1 MKMPSNL
8 INLKYINM
16 KRIFCVVFLFIN
28 HLLLAQVTVEGIVA
42 VVGDNIILKSD
53 FEQQILQYQA
63 QGLEV
68 DSLMRIQ
75 VLEDLLFQKLML
87 HKAEIDSIEVTEND
101 VFNEIDSRL
110 NTFISQLGSEDQLEE
125 YFDKKIY
132 EIKEEMYEPIENS
145 LIIQRVRFEIT
156 SSVDVTPMEVKNY
169 FLNFDPDS
177 LPMVNETV
185 EVAHILKYPPASA
198 SAIKETENKLE
209 KLKERVLK
217 GESFATLA
225 ILYSEDPGSSR
236 NGGLYNAIKRGMF
249 VKEFEAVMFSLQ
261 DGEISGVFET
271 EYGYHIVMMEEH
283 RGDEVDIRHILMSPK
298 ISAID
303 LNIAKDILIS
313 ARDSI
318 LDEKLTFEDASI
330 RYSDDEMTKFNGG
343 KLINM
348 NNGTSKFEL
357 HELENAIKLAVEQL
371 EVNEISEPSYV
382 KLGDGKEAFR
392 LFKLLSKAEAH
403 KVNFKDDYKMI
414 RDMAL
419 EQKKDEA
426 ISEWINTSLLKTYV
440 RINEAFKVF
449 DFQYNWLKN

>member
-1 MKMPSNL
+1 MLSSL

-16 KRIFCVVFLFIN
+16 KRVFCIVFLFIN
-28 HLLLAQVTVEGIVA
+28 HLLLAQVTVEDIVA
-42 VVGDNIILKSD
+42 VVGNNIILKSD

-132 EIKEEMYEPIENS
+132 EIKEEMYQPIENS

-156 SSVDVTPMEVKNY
+156 SSVDVTPKEVKNY

-177 LPMVNETV
+177 LPLVNETI
-185 EVAHILKYPPASA
+185 EVAHILKYPPASS

-261 DGEISGVFET
+261 DGEISDVFET

-330 RYSDDEMTKFNGG
+330 RYSNDEMTKFNGG
-343 KLINM
+343 KLINI
-348 NNGTSKFEL
+348 NTGTSKFEL
-357 HELENAIKLAVEQL
+357 HELESAIKIVVEQL
-371 EVNEISEPSYV
+371 KVNEISEPIYV
-382 KLGDGKEAFR
+382 KLDDGKEAFR
-392 LFKLLSKAEAH
+392 LFKLLSKSEAH

-426 ISEWINTSLLKTYV
+426 ISEWINTSLSKTYV
-440 RINEAFKVF
+440 RINEAYKVLN
-449 DFQYNWLKN
+449 FQYNWLKN

>member
-1 MKMPSNL
+1 
-8 INLKYINM
+8 M
-16 KRIFCVVFLFIN
+16 KRIFCIVFLFIN

-42 VVGDNIILKSD
+42 VVGNNIILKSD

-101 VFNEIDSRL
+101 VFNEIESRL

-132 EIKEEMYEPIENS
+132 NIKEEMYEPIENS

-156 SSVDVTPMEVKNY
+156 SSVDVTPKEVKNY
-169 FLNFDPDS
+169 FLNFNPDS

-261 DGEISGVFET
+261 DGEISDVFET

-303 LNIAKDILIS
+303 LNNAKDILIS
-313 ARDSI
+313 TRDSI
-318 LDEKLTFEDASI
+318 LDENLTFEDASI

-343 KLINM
+343 KLINL
-348 NNGTSKFEL
+348 NTGTSKFEF
-357 HELENAIKLAVEQL
+357 HELESSIKLAVEQL
-371 EVNEISEPSYV
+371 DVHEISEPSYV
-382 KLGDGKEAFR
+382 KLDNGKEAFK
-392 LFKLLSKAEAH
+392 LFKLISKSEAH
-403 KVNFKDDYKMI
+403 KINFKDDYKMI

-419 EQKKDEA
+419 EKKKDEA
-426 ISEWINTSLLKTYV
+426 ISEWINTTLLKTYV
-440 RINEAFKVF
+440 RINEAYKVL

>member
-1 MKMPSNL
+1 MPSNL

-28 HLLLAQVTVEGIVA
+28 HLLLAQVTVDGIVA
-42 VVGDNIILKSD
+42 IVGNNIILKSD

-156 SSVDVTPMEVKNY
+156 SSVGVTPKEVKNY

-177 LPMVNETV
+177 LPMVNETI

-261 DGEISGVFET
+261 DGEISDVFET

-313 ARDSI
+313 TRDSI

-357 HELENAIKLAVEQL
+357 HELESAIKL
-371 EVNEISEPSYV
+371 
-382 KLGDGKEAFR
+382 
-392 LFKLLSKAEAH
+392 LL
-403 KVNFKDDYKMI
+403 N
-414 RDMAL
+414 
-419 EQKKDEA
+419 
-426 ISEWINTSLLKTYV
+426 N
-440 RINEAFKVF
+440 
-449 DFQYNWLKN
+449 

>member
-1 MKMPSNL
+1 MPSNL

-16 KRIFCVVFLFIN
+16 KRIFCIVFLFIN
-28 HLLLAQVTVEGIVA
+28 HFLIAQVTVENIVA
-42 VVGDNIILKSD
+42 IVGNNIILKSD

-63 QGLEV
+63 QGLDV

-156 SSVDVTPMEVKNY
+156 SSVDVTPKEVKNY
-169 FLNFDPDS
+169 FLNFNPDS

-185 EVAHILKYPPASA
+185 EVAHILKHPPASA
-198 SAIKETENKLE
+198 YAIKETENKLE

-249 VKEFEAVMFSLQ
+249 VKEFESVMFSLQ
-261 DGEISGVFET
+261 DGEISDVFET

-313 ARDSI
+313 VRDSI
-318 LDEKLTFEDASI
+318 LDEQLTFGDASI

-343 KLINM
+343 KLINL
-348 NNGTSKFEL
+348 NTGTSKFEL
-357 HELENAIKLAVEQL
+357 HELENSIKLAIEQL
-371 EVNEISEPSYV
+371 EVNEISEPIYV
-382 KLGDGKEAFR
+382 KLDDGKEAYR
-392 LFKLLSKAEAH
+392 LFRLLSKAEAH
-403 KVNFKDDYKMI
+403 IVNFKDDYKMI

-419 EQKKDEA
+419 DQKKDEA

-440 RINEAFKVF
+440 RINEAYKVL

>member
-1 MKMPSNL
+1 MQSNL
-8 INLKYINM
+8 VDLKFINM
-16 KRIFCVVFLFIN
+16 KRIFSILFLFIN
-28 HLLLAQVTVEGIVA
+28 HILLAQVTVDDIVA
-42 VVGDNIILKSD
+42 VVGNNIILKSD
-53 FEQQILQYQA
+53 LEQQILQYQA

-87 HKAEIDSIEVTEND
+87 HKAALDSVEVTESD

-110 NTFISQLGSEDQLEE
+110 KTFISQLGSEDQLEE

-132 EIKEEMYEPIENS
+132 EIKEEMYHPIENS
-145 LIIQRVRFEIT
+145 LIIQRVRSEIT
-156 SSVDVTPMEVKNY
+156 SSVNVTPKEVKNY
-169 FLNFDPDS
+169 FLNFNPDS
-177 LPMVNETV
+177 LPIVNATF

-198 SAIKETENKLE
+198 SAIKETQSKLE

-236 NGGLYNAIKRGMF
+236 NGGLYNSIKRGMF

-261 DGEISGVFET
+261 DDEISNVFET

-303 LNIAKDILIS
+303 LNNAKDILIS
-313 ARDSI
+313 TRDSI
-318 LDEKLTFEDASI
+318 LDDMLSFEDATI

-343 KLINM
+343 KLINL
-348 NNGTSKFEL
+348 NTGSSKFEL
-357 HELENAIKLAVEQL
+357 HELESPIQLVIEQL
-371 EVNEISEPSYV
+371 EVNEISEPNYV
-382 KLGDGKEAFR
+382 KLDNGKEAFR
-392 LFKLLSKAEAH
+392 LFKLLSKTDAH
-403 KVNFKDDYKMI
+403 QVNFKDDYKMI

-419 EQKKDEA
+419 ETKKDET
-426 ISEWINTSLLKTYV
+426 ISEWINSSLLKTYV
-440 RINEAFKVF
+440 RINEKYKELN
-449 DFQYNWLKN
+449 FQYNWLKN

>member
-1 MKMPSNL
+1 
-8 INLKYINM
+8 M

-42 VVGDNIILKSD
+42 IVGNNIILKSD
-53 FEQQILQYQA
+53 FEQQILQYKA

-156 SSVDVTPMEVKNY
+156 SSVDVTPKEVKNY

-261 DGEISGVFET
+261 DGEISDVFET

-303 LNIAKDILIS
+303 LNNAKDILIS
-313 ARDSI
+313 TRDSI
-318 LDEKLTFEDASI
+318 LDENLTFEDASI

-343 KLINM
+343 KLINL
-348 NNGTSKFEL
+348 NTGTSKFEL
-357 HELENAIKLAVEQL
+357 HELESAIKLAVEQL

-382 KLGDGKEAFR
+382 KLDDGKEAFR
-392 LFKLLSKAEAH
+392 LFKLISKSEAH
-403 KVNFKDDYKMI
+403 KVNFKEDYKMI

-440 RINEAFKVF
+440 RINEAYKVL

>member
-1 MKMPSNL
+1 MPSNL

-16 KRIFCVVFLFIN
+16 KRKFCIVFLFIN
-28 HLLLAQVTVEGIVA
+28 HLLLAQVTVENIVA
-42 VVGDNIILKSD
+42 IVGDNIILKSD

-261 DGEISGVFET
+261 DGEISDVFET
-271 EYGYHIVMMEEH
+271 EYGYHIVMMEEQ

-303 LNIAKDILIS
+303 LNNAKDILIS
-313 ARDSI
+313 TRDSI
-318 LDEKLTFEDASI
+318 LDENLTFEDASI

-343 KLINM
+343 KLINL
-348 NNGTSKFEL
+348 NTGTSKFEL
-357 HELENAIKLAVEQL
+357 HELESAIKLAVEQL

-382 KLGDGKEAFR
+382 KLEDGKEAFR
-392 LFKLLSKAEAH
+392 LFKLISKSEAH
-403 KVNFKDDYKMI
+403 KVNFKEDYKMI

-419 EQKKDEA
+419 AQKKDEA

-440 RINEAFKVF
+440 RINEAYKVL

>member
-1 MKMPSNL
+1 MPSIL

-16 KRIFCVVFLFIN
+16 KRIFCIIFLFMN
-28 HLLLAQVTVEGIVA
+28 HLLLAQVTVEDIVA
-42 VVGDNIILKSD
+42 IVGNHIILKSD

-68 DSLMRIQ
+68 DSILQIQ

-110 NTFISQLGSEDQLEE
+110 NTFVSQLGSEDQLEK

-156 SSVDVTPMEVKNY
+156 SSVDVTPKEVKNY

-177 LPMVNETV
+177 LPMVNETI
-185 EVAHILKYPPASA
+185 EVAHILKHPPASA

-249 VKEFEAVMFSLQ
+249 VKEFESVMFSLQ
-261 DGEISGVFET
+261 DGEISDVFET

-303 LNIAKDILIS
+303 LNIAKDILITV
-313 ARDSI
+313 RDSI
-318 LDEKLTFEDASI
+318 LDEQLTFGDASI

-343 KLINM
+343 KLINL
-348 NNGTSKFEL
+348 NTGTSKFEL
-357 HELENAIKLAVEQL
+357 HELENSIKLAIEQL
-371 EVNEISEPSYV
+371 EVNEISQPSYV
-382 KLGDGKEAFR
+382 KLDDGKEAYR
-392 LFKLLSKAEAH
+392 LFRLLSKAEAH
-403 KVNFKDDYKMI
+403 IVNFKDDYKMI

-419 EQKKDEA
+419 DQKKDEA

-440 RINEAFKVF
+440 RINEAYKVL